1 MQRAFL
7 RLVCALLLF
16 AQQAGLVH
24 AVLHAAHQGQA
35 QERRLDERSGESS
48 EGQLSRVC
56 ALDAAL
62 SQVLGGAP
70 LASHSFAPAALS
82 TEISSSA
89 CGAFVTL
96 ESPAPRSRG
105 PPSLL

>member
-1 MQRAFL
+1 LL

-16 AQQAGLVH
+16 SQHVGLVH
-24 AVLHAAHQGQA
+24 AVVHAANHGSAQQGVEKRSDDAPA
-35 QERRLDERSGESS
+35 QGK
-48 EGQLSRVC
+48 LSRIC

-70 LASHSFAPAALS
+70 LACHAFGVEKPAPVLS
-82 TEISSSA
+82 AGVPGT
-89 CGAFVTL
+89 FVSL
-96 ESPAPRSRG
+96 EAPAPRSRG